1 MSFLTTIEPDRADG
15 VLAELYDQD
24 RATYGFVANHT
35 QALSLH
41 PDAVAAFRALARVK
55 GRMYPRRFELV
66 TLAAARA
73 LHSSYCMLSHTT
85 ALRQLGGSDDR
96 QLTAIAVDHR
106 TADLTEVE
114 VEVAV
119 MDHAEALVHDAPA
132 ITAADVDSLRR
143 HGLTDEE
150 ILDVALTV
158 ALRCFYSTVLDA
170 VGARADAAYADL
182 DPDLRQALV
191 VGRPIAGAAT
201 PTG

>member
-1 MSFLTTIEPDRADG
+1 MAFLTTIGPDRADG

-41 PDAVAAFRALARVK
+41 PDAVAAFRALARAIK
-55 GRMYPRRFELV
+55 GRMDPRRFELV
-66 TLAAARA
+66 TVAAARA

-85 ALRQLGGSDDR
+85 ALRQLGGTDDR

-106 TADLTEVE
+106 TADLSD

-119 MDHAEALVHDAPA
+119 MDHAEALVRDASA
-132 ITAADVDSLRR
+132 TTAADVDGLRR

-170 VGARADAAYADL
+170 VGAQADAAYADL
-182 DPDLRQALV
+182 DPDLRVALV

>member
-1 MSFLTTIEPDRADG
+1 MPFLTTIEPDRADG

-41 PDAVAAFRALARVK
+41 PDAVAAFRALARAVK
-55 GRMYPRRFELV
+55 GRMDPRRFELV
-66 TLAAARA
+66 TVAAARA
-73 LHSSYCMLSHTT
+73 LHSSYCLLSHTT
-85 ALRQLGGSDDR
+85 ALRRLGGTDDR

-106 TADLTEVE
+106 TADLTD

-132 ITAADVDSLRR
+132 ITAADVDRLRR

-170 VGARADAAYADL
+170 VGAQADPAYADL
-182 DPDLRQALV
+182 DPALRAALV

-201 PTG
+201 PAG